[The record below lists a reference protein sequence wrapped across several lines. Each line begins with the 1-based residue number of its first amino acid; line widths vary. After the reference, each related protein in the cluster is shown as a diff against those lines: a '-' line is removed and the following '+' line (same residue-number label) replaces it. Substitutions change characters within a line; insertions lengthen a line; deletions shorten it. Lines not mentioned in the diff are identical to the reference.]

1 MTGALEAF
9 MASSA
14 AMMMAI
20 TPVTGEC
27 EGRVLLMCHPD
38 GRTQKILVWD
48 GEAPLPETSNGKA
61 CHACTF
67 EKKKPGKRKNRSGA
81 A

>member
-1 MTGALEAF
+1 MIAALESL
-9 MASSA
+9 MATTA

-20 TPVTGEC
+20 TPITGEC

-48 GEAPLPETSNGKA
+48 DQAPLPEANSGKA

-67 EKKKPGKRKNRSGA
+67 EKKKPEKRKNKA